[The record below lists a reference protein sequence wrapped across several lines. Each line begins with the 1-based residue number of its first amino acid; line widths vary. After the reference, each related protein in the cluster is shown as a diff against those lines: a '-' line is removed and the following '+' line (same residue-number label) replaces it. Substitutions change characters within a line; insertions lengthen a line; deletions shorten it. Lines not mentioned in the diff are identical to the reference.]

1 MQFQLFQ
8 KEIQELTWTPQIS
21 ENSRKMAENKYNNVP
36 LHMRI
41 NQCLE
46 EKRKNLDK
54 LKKSLM
60 EAQRIRDPCNI
71 YIILFFLKNFFNFE
85 QFFIFF
91 LLKVEV
97 SPRHSDIPSFDNN
110 ISKFSDAK
118 SKTIKKEEVE
128 KSWEKIKTWYADRND
143 YITKGQFS
151 KLEKEIEDLT
161 LQPKINKSSKKMM
174 EKVKIFDF

>member
-91 LLKVEV
+91 LLKV
-97 SPRHSDIPSFDNN
+97 
-110 ISKFSDAK
+110 
-118 SKTIKKEEVE
+118 
-128 KSWEKIKTWYADRND
+128 
-143 YITKGQFS
+143 
-151 KLEKEIEDLT
+151 
-161 LQPKINKSSKKMM
+161 
-174 EKVKIFDF
+174 